1 MTYFEFYDIP
11 VSFQVDEPTL
21 RRVFYQNSKKYH
33 PDFHTQADER
43 QQAEMLEMATLNNE
57 AFQTLSDP
65 DRRMRYV
72 LKINGLL
79 EEEGE
84 GKQEMPREFLMDMM
98 DINEAL
104 MELEFDFDPARYT
117 ETLNAAAALEND
129 LEEGVRPILESYPN
143 GPDPAADLRAVQE
156 FFLKKRYLLRIRE
169 NLSKFA
175 PHAGM
180 AEW

>member
-11 VSFQVDEPTL
+11 VSFQVDEPAL
-21 RRVFYQNSKKYH
+21 RRIFYQNSKKYH
-33 PDFHTQADER
+33 PDFHTLADER

-57 AFQTLSDP
+57 AYQTLSDP

-84 GKQEMPREFLMDMM
+84 GKQEIPRAFLMDMM

-104 MELEFDFDPARYT
+104 MELEFDFDPDRYQ
-117 ETLNAAAALEND
+117 ETLNATASLENE
-129 LEEGVRPILESYPN
+129 LEEAVRPVLDAYPN
-143 GPDPAADLRAVQE
+143 GPDPAADLRVVQE

-175 PHAGM
+175 PRAGM